1 MCLFKT
7 KDQSRPKRV
16 KTVYGGRKKPSK
28 LKVQKHSE
36 NKIIKNIKNLSKL
49 QKENKVV
56 EGRIIRDIKTLF
68 EQQEEDYY
76 KLEKVGKLW
85 NYNYTEYESSGDR
98 NINI

>member
-1 MCLFKT
+1 M
-7 KDQSRPKRV
+7 
-16 KTVYGGRKKPSK
+16 
-28 LKVQKHSE
+28 
-36 NKIIKNIKNLSKL
+36 
-49 QKENKVV
+49 

>member
-1 MCLFKT
+1 MNLFKT

-16 KTVYGGRKKPSK
+16 KTVYGSRKKPSK
-28 LKVQKHSE
+28 LKVHKHSE
-36 NKIIKNIKNLSKL
+36 SKIIKNIKNLSKL

-56 EGRIIRDIKTLF
+56 KGRIIRDIKTLF

-76 KLEKVGKLW
+76 KLVKVGKFW